1 MIGFMDGN
9 LGLAKTFWLFGVVGM
24 LIVKLILTI
33 MILRGIDSTLCFII
47 GISYS
52 TVIWIAIWNSANQ
65 YQGSKSTVLSAKA
78 LVVLAV
84 LMSFAEWS
92 NH

>member
-1 MIGFMDGN
+1 MLGFIDGN
-9 LGLAKTFWLFGVVGM
+9 LGLAKTFWLFGVLGT
-24 LIVKLILTI
+24 LIMKLILTI
-33 MILRGIDSTLCFII
+33 MMLRGIDSTLCFII
-47 GISYS
+47 GIAYS

-84 LMSFAEWS
+84 LMSFAEF
-92 NH
+92 NK